1 MFDFSIIIPAYN
13 VESYIVGTLE
23 SICRN
28 NLENTEIII
37 IENGSQDKTRELIE
51 QYIEQMKIE
60 HYKIIYQENKGVSC
74 ARNIGID
81 HAQGDYLIFCD
92 GDDLCE
98 QNMIDTI
105 SILRENDVDMLV
117 WRYQVLQNGRYEA
130 THKEFMDKV
139 FTNENALRSFLLDG
153 YRIRMGSF
161 AVKKEFLDNA
171 GIRFTED
178 CAIAE
183 DMEFIYKCL
192 AKAEKVTLLNDILF
206 TYLKRA
212 GSAMYTFDLRRFQAP
227 DAMERVRD
235 FVEENT
241 PLKSDRILVEYIC
254 NGLYLLHSIYSFD
267 ACIQYLNSWKSA
279 HFFLEAYY
287 EKFNRIENRIRIKAK
302 EVQMLPPVI
311 TPKKLRLFS
320 QSRRLYVYYYV
331 LKNFIKKGGKKR
343 T

>member
-13 VESYIVGTLE
+13 VENYIVKTLE
-23 SICRN
+23 SVCKN

-37 IENGSQDKTRELIE
+37 IENGSQDNTRELIE
-51 QYIEQMKIE
+51 QYLKQMQIE

-92 GDDLCE
+92 GDDLCAE
-98 QNMIDTI
+98 NMIDTI
-105 SILRENDVDMLV
+105 SPLRENGVDMLV

-130 THKEFMDKV
+130 AHKEFADKV
-139 FTNENALRSFLLDG
+139 LTNENALRSFLLDG

-161 AVKKEFLDNA
+161 AVKKEFLDKA
-171 GIRFTED
+171 GIRYTED

-192 AKAEKVTLLNDILF
+192 AKAEKVVTLNDILF
-206 TYLKRA
+206 TYLKRS
-212 GSAMYTFDLRRFQAP
+212 GSVMYTFDLRRFQAP
-227 DAMERVRD
+227 DAMKRVSD
-235 FVEENT
+235 FVEENA
-241 PLKSDRILVEYIC
+241 PLKSDRVLVEYIR

-267 ACIQYLNSWKSA
+267 ACIQYLDSWKSA
-279 HFFLEAYY
+279 NSFLKTYY
-287 EKFNRIENRIRIKAK
+287 EEFNRIESNIRIKAK
-302 EVQMLPPVI
+302 EVQIIPPVI
-311 TPKKLRLFS
+311 TSKKLRLFC

-331 LKNFIKKGGKKR
+331 LKMLIKRGK
-343 T
+343 